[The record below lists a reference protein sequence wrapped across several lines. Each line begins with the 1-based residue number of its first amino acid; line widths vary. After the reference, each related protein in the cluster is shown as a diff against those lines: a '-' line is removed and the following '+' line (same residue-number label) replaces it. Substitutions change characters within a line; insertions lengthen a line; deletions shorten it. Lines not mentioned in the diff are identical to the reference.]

1 MRFSYS
7 RSLVAAA
14 ALFLVGG
21 NFGCA
26 SSVTVAPLTAEEVPL
41 FDAAANFPHQ
51 NYHLEP
57 GDTIQI
63 RYNFHQ
69 DMNQE
74 VTVLPDGKITVQL
87 AGEIRVAGMG
97 TNELEKLLVDR
108 TSDRLRNPEVIVSVT
123 KFADRTIYV
132 GGEVERPG
140 TIPYRR
146 ALSPL
151 QAIMAAGGFSIGAH
165 KENVILV
172 RSAGPN
178 EKFISRKINLQ
189 EIIQD
194 GAKEPIYL
202 APHDVVYV
210 PKTPIAEADVWV
222 RQHVTELLPFLFPGT
237 NTLTGAVRAFGR

>member
-41 FDAAANFPHQ
+41 FDTAANFPHE
-51 NYHLEP
+51 NYRLEP

-63 RYNFHQ
+63 RYSFHQ
-69 DMNQE
+69 EMNQE

-87 AGEIRVAGMG
+87 AGEINVAGMA
-97 TNELEKLLVDR
+97 TSELEKILVGR
-108 TSDRLRNPEVIVSVT
+108 TSDRLRNPEVVVSVT
-123 KFADRTIYV
+123 KFAEKTIYI
-132 GGEVERPG
+132 GGEVEKPG

-151 QAIMAAGGFSIGAH
+151 QAIMAAGGFSNGAH
-165 KENVILV
+165 KESVILV

-178 EKFISRKINLQ
+178 DKFITRKLNLQ
-189 EIIQD
+189 EIIAD
-194 GAKEPIYL
+194 GVREPIYL

-210 PKTPIAEADVWV
+210 PKTPIAEADLWV
-222 RQHVTELLPFLFPGT
+222 KQHISDLFPFLIPSANSASGI
-237 NTLTGAVRAFGR
+237 VRSFR